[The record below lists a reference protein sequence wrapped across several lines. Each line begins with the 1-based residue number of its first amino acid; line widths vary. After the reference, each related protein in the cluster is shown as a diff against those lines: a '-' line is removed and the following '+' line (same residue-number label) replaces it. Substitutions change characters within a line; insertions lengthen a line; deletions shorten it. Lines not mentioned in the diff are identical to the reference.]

1 MIKKIGFSAG
11 ILIAIF
17 ISYNLIT
24 QILKTTGSYNRLDQM
39 TDEVYKLEAENKI
52 LKKRLFDVNSPSFI
66 EKAAREKL
74 GLGKIGETIVLISD
88 EKIKQTMGA
97 TDSASVTRLP
107 NWLGWWK
114 VFFH

>member
-1 MIKKIGFSAG
+1 MIKKVGLVTS

-24 QILKTTGSYNRLDQM
+24 QILRSTGSYNRLDQ
-39 TDEVYKLEAENKI
+39 TADEVYKLEAENKM
-52 LKKRLFDVNSPSFI
+52 LKKKLSDVNSPIFI

-74 GLGKIGETIVLISD
+74 GLAKSGETVVLISD
-88 EKIKQTMGA
+88 EKIKQIIGA

-107 NWLGWWK
+107 NPLGWLK
-114 VFFH
+114 VFFR

>member
-1 MIKKIGFSAG
+1 MIKKVGLVTS

-24 QILKTTGSYNRLDQM
+24 QILRSTGSYNRLDQIA
-39 TDEVYKLEAENKI
+39 DEVYKFEAENKM
-52 LKKRLFDVNSPSFI
+52 LKKKLSDVNSPIFI

-74 GLGKIGETIVLISD
+74 GLGKIGERVVLISD

-97 TDSASVTRLP
+97 TDSAKSARLP
-107 NWLGWWK
+107 NWQGWLK
-114 VFFH
+114 VFFK

>member
-11 ILIAIF
+11 ILIVIF

-24 QILKTTGSYNRLDQM
+24 QILRSTGSYNRLDQIA
-39 TDEVYKLEAENKI
+39 DEVYKFEAENKM
-52 LKKRLFDVNSPSFI
+52 LKKKLADVNSPSFI

-74 GLGKIGETIVLISD
+74 GLGKIGETVVLISD

-97 TDSASVTRLP
+97 TDSAKQARLP
-107 NWLGWWK
+107 NPLGWLK
-114 VFFH
+114 VFFR